1 MQGLI
6 GQVAGALSGLS
17 PFAKA
22 IVPGAAGVVGSLV
35 TMLFTGSYDWP
46 SIEVAGIGVVASIV
60 TYVVPNLERKPS
72 APVAPVAPISP
83 AAATPPSKPA
93 A

>member
-22 IVPGAAGVVGSLV
+22 IVPGVAGVASSLV

-60 TYVVPNLERKPS
+60 TYVVPNLERKAPAPA
-72 APVAPVAPISP
+72 APVVPISP
-83 AAATPPSKPA
+83 APAAPTDKPA